1 MLPSDIESL
10 FTYVP
15 IDTAVEA
22 VLQKL
27 ENDPSL
33 TERSMLTPAQ
43 IADLLNL
50 VMRSRYSQYN
60 KSIYKNQE
68 GTAIGSWFLL
78 LLLSFEEQAIGTS
91 PYKPRILKAMWT
103 PPTTS

>member
-10 FTYVP
+10 FTDVP
-15 IDTAVEA
+15 IDAAVEA

-27 ENDPSL
+27 ENDPSF

-43 IADLLNL
+43 IVDLLNF

-60 KSIYKNQE
+60 KSVYKKQE

-91 PYKPRILKAMWT
+91 PYKPRIWKAVWT
-103 PPTTS
+103 PPTPS